1 MTSPATA
8 AIVGANRSRPRIVP
22 WIGCGLLLLALTA
35 GCALTPTNIA
45 SNLEVDRLC
54 AKDGGIRVYEKVYLS
69 TDKFYTSKERADLA
83 GDLKAIPPEFRM
95 TFKQEHLSSAGER
108 GISRELLQIWREAD
122 NKLMGEVVTYAYATA
137 EATLPWRSVHA
148 CAGLSSGSAGTALR
162 KQLFIKEG

>member
-1 MTSPATA
+1 MYPKLT
-8 AIVGANRSRPRIVP
+8 
-22 WIGCGLLLLALTA
+22 LLLSAATVVAALTA

-54 AKDGGIRVYEKVYLS
+54 AKDGGIHVYEKVYLS
-69 TDKFYTSKERADLA
+69 TDKFYTAKERADLE

-148 CAGLSSGSAGTALR
+148 CAGLSNGSAGMALR
-162 KQLFIKEG
+162 KQLFVKGGD